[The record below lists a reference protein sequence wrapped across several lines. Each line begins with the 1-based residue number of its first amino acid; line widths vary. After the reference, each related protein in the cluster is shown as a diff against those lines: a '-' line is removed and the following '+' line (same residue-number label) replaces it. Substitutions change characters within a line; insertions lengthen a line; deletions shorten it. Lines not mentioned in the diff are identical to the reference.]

1 MGSRVLAIIP
11 AYNEEECIVDTVSE
25 LRATVPDV
33 DFLVVND
40 GSSDATADL
49 CRQHGYP
56 LLDLPIN
63 GGLAVGFQAGMKYAN
78 RAGYD
83 YAIQFDADGQH
94 EPVYIPSLVD
104 RAIQSSAD
112 IVIASR
118 FLSEPKGTSARML
131 GSRVITAIIELTT
144 GKRINDPTSGMRLF
158 NRAMIHRFAVDDR
171 ANPEPETLAL
181 LIHEGK
187 RVEEVQVTMR
197 ERQGGESY
205 LTLSRSMSYMLRA
218 CFSILFVRWFR

>member
-11 AYNEEECIVDTVSE
+11 AFNEEDCIVATVSE
-25 LRATVPDV
+25 LRATAPEV

-40 GSSDATADL
+40 GSSDSTADL

-56 LLDLPIN
+56 LLDLPVN
-63 GGLAVGFQAGMKYAN
+63 GGLAVGFQAGMKYAD
-78 RAGYD
+78 RTGYD

-94 EPVYIPSLVD
+94 DPTYISLLVN
-104 RAIQSSAD
+104 RAKRSYAD
-112 IVIASR
+112 VVIASR
-118 FLSEPKGTSARML
+118 FLSMPKGKSARML
-131 GSRVITAIIELTT
+131 GSRVITAIIKLTT
-144 GKRINDPTSGMRLF
+144 GERVNDPTSGMRLF
-158 NRAMIHRFAVDDR
+158 NRALIHRFAVDDR
-171 ANPEPETLAL
+171 VNPEPETLAL